1 MNISAIA
8 VFQKNISGYVKFK
21 ELGNKVQIEVNVSG
35 LKPGLHG
42 FHVHESG
49 NLLNDCTSCKDH
61 FNPFNKNHGGPNMKE
76 RHVGDLGNIVVDKQ
90 GNSNMLFYDNMIKLR
105 GRKCNIIGRSVIIH
119 ADEDNLGLPGDK
131 ESLTTGKA
139 GKRLDCAVIGYDNKI
154 YFS

>member
-49 NLLNDCTSCKDH
+49 NLLNDCTSCKDL